1 MSRGVKASG
10 VPERNGIRPL
20 ADLSDLSVDLNTPLL
35 RNSGGIGLVPGVS
48 FEGVH
53 DALACHLKRW
63 ECATSV
69 GDTRTRN
76 TTRDSFLCN
85 HFRAVG
91 AEGVAVQRGCA
102 SYMFRRSFGN
112 GFQSTLLFNP

>member
-1 MSRGVKASG
+1 MAD
-10 VPERNGIRPL
+10 L
-20 ADLSDLSVDLNTPLL
+20 ADLWADLNTPLL
-35 RNSGGIGLVPGVS
+35 RNNGGIGLVPGVS

-53 DALACHLKRW
+53 DALSSHLKRW

-76 TTRDSFLCN
+76 TTRDSFLCI
-85 HFRAVG
+85 HFGAVG

-102 SYMFRRSFGN
+102 SYMFRRSLGN
-112 GFQSTLLFNP
+112 GFQSTLLLNP